1 MRRKKPHTPA
11 GHRRPEEAERSAWA
25 TRWVSLRYSSLL
37 SSGHADLSLIGCCSS
52 IVPHTPYDFRQKE
65 WRMCHLLFLISSTG
79 TGESQGDHTAAGQLL
94 LFRQQPVHQPQ
105 GQHCISLWRWFR
117 LELGVWAG
125 GTAFPEE
132 APWGG
137 QLNNGSSARSTKFS
151 SEGRESYSN
160 GLFLVVFCV
169 PQSPQT
175 SLINLFQ
182 WMSTLDSTPEETS
195 ARFTRERTLTENGLF
210 YSPSLSDCSS
220 ILRPGTR
227 NNKRW
232 FKPKMRQLCNL
243 RTCCFVFVFLYPCL
257 QSLQVDIQRVEWGI
271 QLLALLK
278 YTFLLTILKPA

>member
-1 MRRKKPHTPA
+1 MKN
-11 GHRRPEEAERSAWA
+11 
-25 TRWVSLRYSSLL
+25 VSSSLFNFQY
-37 SSGHADLSLIGCCSS
+37 GHWRKSRG
-52 IVPHTPYDFRQKE
+52 PHSCRPTTPLQ
-65 WRMCHLLFLISSTG
+65 
-79 TGESQGDHTAAGQLL
+79 TAACTPTPRAALY
-94 LFRQQPVHQPQ
+94 QPLTVVPT
-105 GQHCISLWRWFR
+105 R
-117 LELGVWAG
+117 
-125 GTAFPEE
+125 
-132 APWGG
+132 
-137 QLNNGSSARSTKFS
+137 ARSLSRRNSIPGRSPVGRTAKQRILGPAPRKFS

-278 YTFLLTILKPA
+278 YTFFVDYLKACLELTLSWIVQSGLPF